1 MVRQS
6 VMYKKGKG
14 GINTRIAK
22 ANAAVKA
29 ARATVLANRRASSG
43 MYGGGG
49 FGAMSRP
56 IPFYR
61 QSELKCVDTPTTT
74 NVIST
79 TATFV
84 AVNIPVQGA
93 AVYNRV
99 GNEIEMKSLHLIGQ
113 IDPTANSNASSEYLR
128 IMVVYDRQT
137 NGAFP
142 TIADLIT
149 SYDTTGA
156 TTSTVLD
163 HTNPN
168 NFDRFRVLA
177 DIRLP
182 IANDAST
189 APSAKSQFTNDYNNE
204 LNINRFINLKGMG
217 TKYKA
222 SAGAIG
228 DIASGGL
235 YVVTFGDTAVASAA
249 YALQWTARLR
259 FVD

>member
-1 MVRQS
+1 MSRQS
-6 VMYKKGKG
+6 VMYKTGKG
-14 GINTRIAK
+14 GKGTRIVK
-22 ANAAVKA
+22 ASQAVKA
-29 ARATVLANRRASSG
+29 ARATLLAARRNTA

-49 FGAMSRP
+49 FNVMSKP

-61 QSELKCVDTPTTT
+61 QSELKCVDTPTT
-74 NVIST
+74 NALCST
-79 TATFV
+79 TAVFT

-113 IDPTANSNASSEYLR
+113 FDPTANSNASSEYLR

-142 TIADLIT
+142 TIADLLT
-149 SYDTTGA
+149 SYDQAGA
-156 TTSTVLD
+156 TYSTVLD
-163 HTNPN
+163 HLNPN
-168 NFDRFRVLA
+168 NFDRFKVLC

-182 IANDAST
+182 ISLDAST
-189 APSAKSQFTNDYNNE
+189 APAAKSQFTHDYNNE
-204 LNINRFINLKGMG
+204 FNVNRFINLRGMG

-222 SAGAIG
+222 SAGAVG

-235 YVVTFGDTAVASAA
+235 YVVVYGDTAAATAA
-249 YALQWTARLR
+249 YTFQFTARLR